1 MNKWGLAEKRGFVEQ
16 FLYKYGKIIS
26 PRSNG
31 LKTVSCLSSLPM
43 INEIKKYIYLKC
55 NSRESVAWQGLS

>member
-1 MNKWGLAEKRGFVEQ
+1 MNKWGLGEKRGFVEQ
-16 FLYKYGKIIS
+16 YLYKYGKIIS

-31 LKTVSCLSSLPM
+31 WKTVSCLSSLPM
-43 INEIKKYIYLKC
+43 IKKYIYLKC